1 MAYINNKDRDTQ
13 TELKMS
19 KIEMARKIAEQN
31 PNLDRKGL
39 IATFISQLNMTQAGA
54 TTYAYNLSKGKAK
67 TKTVSISS
75 IVKKVNE
82 QYVANKQST
91 EDRLAMMKD
100 VSHKFK
106 QQKVETEYDREVMQ
120 AEIDVQV
127 NEAMEYVRDHAP
139 AFLRKELGLQ

>member
-1 MAYINNKDRDTQ
+1 
-13 TELKMS
+13 MS

-39 IATFISQLNMTQAGA
+39 IDAFISQLNMTKAGA
-54 TTYAYNLSKGKAK
+54 TTYAYNMSKGQPKI
-67 TKTVSISS
+67 KTVSISS

-82 QYVANKQST
+82 QYVAKQST
-91 EDRLAMMKD
+91 DDRLAMMKD
-100 VSHKFK
+100 VSRKFK
-106 QQKVETEYDREVMQ
+106 QQNVETEYDRQSMQ